1 MLEIGFRR
9 EVVAALSDFEADAHR
24 AQTSEELDGFDH
36 GAPGEAEL
44 GLEFLHGKGFAGAV
58 KRAVNEGDGLAE
70 AEHRGGAHKDVEHRQ
85 FPFGKSAVG
94 KRSCVFLF
102 QRNAR
107 FFEY

>member
-1 MLEIGFRR
+1 MLEVGFCR
-9 EVVAALSDFEADAHR
+9 EVVAALPDFEMDACGTQ
-24 AQTSEELDGFDH
+24 ASEELDGFDH
-36 GAPGEAEL
+36 GAPGEAKL
-44 GLEFLHGKGFAGAV
+44 GLEFLHGKGLAGAV
-58 KRAVNEGDGLAE
+58 KRAVNEGNGLAE
-70 AEHRGGAHKDVEHRQ
+70 AEHRGSAHKHVEHCQ